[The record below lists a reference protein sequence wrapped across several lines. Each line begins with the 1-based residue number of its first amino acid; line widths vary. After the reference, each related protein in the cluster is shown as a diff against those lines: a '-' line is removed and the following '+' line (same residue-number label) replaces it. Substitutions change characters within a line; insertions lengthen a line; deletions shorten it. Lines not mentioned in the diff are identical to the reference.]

1 MKFSKK
7 EDIEAPIDAV
17 FEMLCDFEMFERAA
31 MRRGAEVQRTDTKT
45 VRGVG
50 MMWRA
55 MFNLRGKRRQ
65 VDIEMVT
72 LDKPHEMVLE
82 CKSPGLFT
90 TMTAELVALSK
101 TRTRVMVVFD
111 IKPLNLSA
119 RLLVQSIKLAKASMT
134 KKYKLRVAEFA
145 KSMEERYEREG

>member
-1 MKFSKK
+1 MKFSTK
-7 EDIEAPIDAV
+7 EDIEAPIDVV
-17 FEMLCDFEMFERAA
+17 FEMLCDFEMFERGA
-31 MRRGAEVQRTDTKT
+31 MRRSAEVQWTDIKT

-72 LDKPHEMVLE
+72 LDQPHEMVLE

-111 IKPLNLSA
+111 IKPLNL
-119 RLLVQSIKLAKASMT
+119 LLQSIKLAKASMT
-134 KKYKLRVAEFA
+134 EKYKLRVVEFA
-145 KSMEERYEREG
+145 KSMEERYEWEG

>member
-1 MKFSKK
+1 MKFSTK
-7 EDIEAPIDAV
+7 EDIEAPIDVV
-17 FEMLCDFEMFERAA
+17 FEMLCDFEMFERGA
-31 MRRGAEVQRTDTKT
+31 MRRSAEVQWTDTKT

-55 MFNLRGKRRQ
+55 MFNLWGKRRQ

-72 LDKPHEMVLE
+72 LDQPHEMVLE

-111 IKPLNLSA
+111 IKPLNL
-119 RLLVQSIKLAKASMT
+119 LVQSIKLAKASMT

>member
-1 MKFSKK
+1 MKFSTK
-7 EDIEAPIDAV
+7 EDIEAPIDVV
-17 FEMLCDFEMFERAA
+17 FEMLCDFEMFERGA
-31 MRRGAEVQRTDTKT
+31 MRRSAEVQWTDIKT

-72 LDKPHEMVLE
+72 LDQPHEMVLE

-111 IKPLNLSA
+111 IKPLNL
-119 RLLVQSIKLAKASMT
+119 LVQSIKLAKASMT
-134 KKYKLRVAEFA
+134 EKYKLRVVEFA
-145 KSMEERYEREG
+145 KSMEERYEWEG

>member
-1 MKFSKK
+1 MKFSTK
-7 EDIEAPIDAV
+7 EDIEAPIDVV
-17 FEMLCDFEMFERAA
+17 FEMLCDFEMFERGA
-31 MRRGAEVQRTDTKT
+31 MRRSAEVQWTDIKT

-72 LDKPHEMVLE
+72 LDQPHEMVLE

-111 IKPLNLSA
+111 IKPLNL
-119 RLLVQSIKLAKASMT
+119 LVQSIKLAKASMT

>member
-1 MKFSKK
+1 MKFSTK
-7 EDIEAPIDAV
+7 EDIEAPIDVV
-17 FEMLCDFEMFERAA
+17 FEMLCDFEMFERGA
-31 MRRGAEVQRTDTKT
+31 MRRSAEVQWTDTKT

-111 IKPLNLSA
+111 IKPLNL
-119 RLLVQSIKLAKASMT
+119 LVQSIKLAKASMT

>member
-1 MKFSKK
+1 MKFSTK
-7 EDIEAPIDAV
+7 EDIEAPIDVV
-17 FEMLCDFEMFERAA
+17 FEILCDFEMFERGA
-31 MRRGAEVQRTDTKT
+31 MRRSAEVQWTDIKT

-72 LDKPHEMVLE
+72 LDQPHEMVLE

-111 IKPLNLSA
+111 IKPLNL
-119 RLLVQSIKLAKASMT
+119 LVQSIKLAKASMT

>member
-1 MKFSKK
+1 M
-7 EDIEAPIDAV
+7 A
-17 FEMLCDFEMFERAA
+17 
-31 MRRGAEVQRTDTKT
+31 
-45 VRGVG
+45 
-50 MMWRA
+50 
-55 MFNLRGKRRQ
+55 
-65 VDIEMVT
+65 T
-72 LDKPHEMVLE
+72 LDQPHEMVLE

-111 IKPLNLSA
+111 IKPLNL
-119 RLLVQSIKLAKASMT
+119 LVQSIKLAKASMT